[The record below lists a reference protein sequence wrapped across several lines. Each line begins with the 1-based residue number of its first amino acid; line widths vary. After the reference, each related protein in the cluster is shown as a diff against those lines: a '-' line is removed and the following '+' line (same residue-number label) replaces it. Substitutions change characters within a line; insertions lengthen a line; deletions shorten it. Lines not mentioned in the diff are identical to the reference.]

1 VHRLTILVQCVVRN
15 WFLKVGVI
23 LVRLVGGVSVFK
35 MVYASKPALQEHWMT
50 LPHSKKKD
58 AQNFLQ

>member
-1 VHRLTILVQCVVRN
+1 M
-15 WFLKVGVI
+15 KVGVI

-50 LPHSKKKD
+50 LPHSEEKD